1 MNEAALSE
9 LSTGYITAPEK
20 VEELNEEFQILA
32 ETRARIMTLLEAGE
46 DERVLSLYAD
56 EYLPR
61 SNDVRIVLSEV
72 ADLSAE
78 ETGCKHRNRAPPA
91 TIGS

>member
-1 MNEAALSE
+1 
-9 LSTGYITAPEK
+9 
-20 VEELNEEFQILA
+20 
-32 ETRARIMTLLEAGE
+32 MTLLEAGE

-72 ADLSAE
+72 GGPVS
-78 ETGCKHRNRAPPA
+78 
-91 TIGS
+91 